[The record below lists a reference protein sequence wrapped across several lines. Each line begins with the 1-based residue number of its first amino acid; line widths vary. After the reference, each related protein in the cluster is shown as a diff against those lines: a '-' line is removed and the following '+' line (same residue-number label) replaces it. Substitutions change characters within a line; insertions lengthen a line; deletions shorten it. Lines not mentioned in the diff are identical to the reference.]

1 MMTNNIEQR
10 IDELLAKMT
19 LEEKAGQM
27 NQLSASPVGGFEISA
42 EDARLMLEEGSI
54 TQEQYDSIV
63 MGESKRQAEDLIR
76 QGKAGSMIAVL
87 DAGSINRLQRIAVEE
102 SRLGIPL
109 LVALDVVHG
118 LKTIFPIPLAEACTF
133 DEQCWETSARI
144 AAQAAGEGH
153 TERQSR

>member
-54 TQEQYDSIV
+54 TQ
-63 MGESKRQAEDLIR
+63 
-76 QGKAGSMIAVL
+76 
-87 DAGSINRLQRIAVEE
+87 
-102 SRLGIPL
+102 
-109 LVALDVVHG
+109 
-118 LKTIFPIPLAEACTF
+118 
-133 DEQCWETSARI
+133 
-144 AAQAAGEGH
+144 
-153 TERQSR
+153 